1 MILSDI
7 RLKPCLL
14 KIVAVSIMP
23 RRNTRER
30 LQRQIATRRLEKI
43 FGSIENVVLA
53 ENIDILHGLSDEEI
67 IALAMENI
75 PDACD
80 IMDHLPYT
88 MKREVWGTLCENPIP
103 EEVTREVWGT
113 LYVTL
118 VNFLRSFTMTFD
130 QCLVLFPNCTPKWF
144 GSWFSEEIS
153 CHGGKV
159 WLPQIQQE
167 PEPETQE
174 QIQEE
179 SEGFQS
185 CDEIE
190 PDEEP

>member
-1 MILSDI
+1 
-7 RLKPCLL
+7 
-14 KIVAVSIMP
+14 MP
-23 RRNTRER
+23 RGNTRQR
-30 LQRQIATRRLEKI
+30 LQKQVVMRRLEEI
-43 FGSIENVVLA
+43 FGNLDSVVLP
-53 ENIDILHGLSDEEI
+53 ESREQVNILHGLSDAAI
-67 IALAMENI
+67 IESARDQMPN
-75 PDACD
+75 PFD
-80 IMDHLPYT
+80 IMDHLPET

-144 GSWFSEEIS
+144 GPWF
-153 CHGGKV
+153 GPQTLTDGKV

-185 CDEIE
+185 CDDTE

>member
-1 MILSDI
+1 
-7 RLKPCLL
+7 
-14 KIVAVSIMP
+14 MP
-23 RRNTRER
+23 RRNARER
-30 LQRQIATRRLEKI
+30 LQKQVVIRRLEEI
-43 FGSIENVVLA
+43 FGNLDSVVLP
-53 ENIDILHGLSDEEI
+53 ESREQVNILHELSDAAIIEI
-67 IALAMENI
+67 ACNHMPN
-75 PDACD
+75 PCD
-80 IMDHLPYT
+80 IMDHLPET
-88 MKREVWGTLCENPIP
+88 MKREVWGTLCENPPP
-103 EEVTREVWGT
+103 EEVTRA
-113 LYVTL
+113 YVTL

-144 GSWFSEEIS
+144 GPWFAKEDLSLTD
-153 CHGGKV
+153 GKV

-185 CDEIE
+185 CDDIE